1 MDWVLE
7 HLQIIILAAVAVA
20 AALQKFKQSRAQA
33 GAEPPPAADQDEA
46 ERTRRIQ
53 EEIRRRILERRGL
66 APVPPALTEEE
77 ERPFPEA
84 PPMVEEVRPVV
95 VAPPVLVPLAPAPAP
110 APFDSV
116 EADRQLRMMERL
128 RELERTAVPSAFG
141 VPALAAPGAAPVSTP
156 ASGLLALLRQ
166 PGGLR
171 QAVVLREI
179 MDAPPG
185 LRPPATPGQGIWTR
199 M

>member
-1 MDWVLE
+1 MDWVLDN
-7 HLQIIILAAVAVA
+7 LQIIILVAVAVA
-20 AALQKFKQSRAQA
+20 AVLQRIRQSRAQT

-46 ERTRRIQ
+46 NRTRRIQ

-66 APVPPALTEEE
+66 APVPPPLTEEE

-84 PPMVEEVRPVV
+84 PPMVEELRPVV
-95 VAPPVLVPLAPAPAP
+95 VAPPVLVPLAPAP

-128 RELERTAVPSAFG
+128 RELERTAVASAFG
-141 VPALAAPGAAPVSTP
+141 APALAAPGATPVSTP

-166 PGGLR
+166 PAGLR
-171 QAVVLREI
+171 QAVLLREI